1 MKVSAVSAAA
11 DPAGRYAVGRVLGRG
26 GMATVYLA
34 HDRELERPVALKILA
49 TELATDDSARDRFV
63 REARLAA
70 KIVHPNVVQVYDA
83 GEGPLGPFIV
93 AEYVGGGTLS
103 AELRRRGRLP
113 AEEVAAIG
121 TQVADG
127 LSAAHAEGIVHRD
140 VKPGNIL
147 LSESGRAKI
156 ADFGIARSLAATRH
170 TEHRNR
176 ARYRRLHRARAGPG
190 WARHPSGRR
199 LCARCRPV
207 RASLRR
213 DPVRIGHARGAAL
226 QPPRGRPRSR
236 SATSR
241 RTYRAALE
249 AVVMQCLAQVPEY
262 RPSASELAGR
272 LESTDDEPRTVPLPV
287 VLPAAG
293 RRSGRRNLLV
303 GLAAVALLA
312 GGAIGVAAV
321 PTGKQSGRDGATPPT
336 TTRAPVVH
344 RSVATV
350 RQQQPVTQQT
360 SPPTGP
366 SPVARENHGGDH
378 DDKPKPKGK
387 AKGHNRD

>member
-11 DPAGRYAVGRVLGRG
+11 DSAGRYAVGRVLGRG

-49 TELATDDSARDRFV
+49 AELAMDDSARDRFV

-127 LSAAHAEGIVHRD
+127 LSAAHAEGVVHRD

-170 TEHRNR
+170 TELGTVLGT
-176 ARYRRLHRARAGPG
+176 A
-190 WARHPSGRR
+190 
-199 LCARCRPV
+199 
-207 RASLRR
+207 ASIA
-213 DPVRIGHARGAAL
+213 PEQARGGSVTPAVDVYAL
-226 QPPRGRPRSR
+226 GVVLYELLSGETPFT
-236 SATSR
+236 SATPEELLSTAPR
-241 RTYRAALE
+241 PSPIPLCDVAPDVPAPLE
-249 AVVMQCLAQVPEY
+249 AVVMQCLAHVPEY
-262 RPSASELAGR
+262 RPSAWELAGR
-272 LESTDDEPRTVPLPV
+272 LESTDEEPRTVPLPV

-293 RRSGRRNLLV
+293 RRPVRRNLLV
-303 GLAAVALLA
+303 GLAAVIA

-336 TTRAPVVH
+336 TTRAPVVR

-350 RQQQPVTQQT
+350 RPQPVTQQT

-366 SPVARENHGGDH
+366 SLVGRENRGGDH

-387 AKGHNRD
+387 AKGHHHD